1 MKKEKEEEKMSVQ
14 EAKNRL
20 EKIQAKIDEN
30 RGRFGLVSEVV
41 VRTSRAA
48 EHKKEVLLKL
58 DLELDDLRT
67 KRVDAQEEFEVA
79 LVDDVL
85 EPVPEKL

>member
-1 MKKEKEEEKMSVQ
+1 MSVQ

>member
-1 MKKEKEEEKMSVQ
+1 MFSVP
-14 EAKNRL
+14 EAKA
-20 EKIQAKIDEN
+20 KMDQIQARIDEN
-30 RGRFGLVSEVV
+30 RGRFNLVSEVM
-41 VRTSRAA
+41 VRTSRAG

-58 DLELDDLRT
+58 NKELDDLRT
-67 KRVDAQEEFEVA
+67 KLADAREEFEVA